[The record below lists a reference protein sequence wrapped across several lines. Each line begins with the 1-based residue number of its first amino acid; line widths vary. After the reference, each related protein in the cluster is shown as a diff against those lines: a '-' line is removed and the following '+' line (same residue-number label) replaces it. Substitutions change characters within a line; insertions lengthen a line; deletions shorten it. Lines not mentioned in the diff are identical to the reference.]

1 VTRRLA
7 WIALIAVLAG
17 SAAGCGDRFEKR
29 TGKYTLQRAMSRAFK
44 RNYAAAYRMTTNHA
58 FRLIVRHADVRCR
71 PIGKQPENDSEAWPW
86 FCRVRYY
93 WRKDP
98 RAHIATYG
106 VRVGALGC
114 FEARSGAFVDRLPE
128 RVLGNRLAS
137 NPLVYI
143 RSCP

>member
-1 VTRRLA
+1 VNRPAAIFVLLA
-7 WIALIAVLAG
+7 FAAT
-17 SAAGCGDRFEKR
+17 AAGCGKRYETR
-29 TGKYTLQRAMSRAFK
+29 TGRATLERAVSRAFK
-44 RNYAAAYRMTTNHA
+44 RNYAAAYRMSTNHA
-58 FRLIVRHADVRCR
+58 YRLIVRHADVRCH
-71 PIGKQPENDSEAWPW
+71 PEGDPPDDDSIAWPW

-93 WRKDP
+93 WRRDARP
-98 RAHIATYG
+98 HLATYG

-128 RVLGNRLAS
+128 RVLGNRLEP

>member
-1 VTRRLA
+1 MTRRLA
-7 WIALIAVLAG
+7 WLALAAVLAAG
-17 SAAGCGDRFEKR
+17 LGGCGDRFDKR
-29 TGKYTLQRAMSRAFK
+29 TGKFTLERAVSRAFK
-44 RNYAAAYRMTTNHA
+44 RNYAAAYRMSTNHA
-58 FRLIVRHADVRCR
+58 YRLIVRHADVRCHPEGR
-71 PIGKQPENDSEAWPW
+71 PPDDDSIAWPW

-93 WRKDP
+93 WRRDARP
-98 RAHIATYG
+98 HLATYG

-128 RVLGNRLAS
+128 RVLGNRLKS